1 MTKEKEAALSG
12 NRAMSQERQQLDKA
26 QHGLEAAAMLSEQLD
41 KKSSV
46 ISRMKQETS
55 VTWSYCV
62 DVAIIIK
69 RELVEVIKYPCCLG
83 N

>member
-26 QHGLEAAAMLSEQLD
+26 QHGLVAAAMLSEQLD

-46 ISRMKQETS
+46 ISHMKQETS

-62 DVAIIIK
+62 DEFPNSEFSLFYLDCAF
-69 RELVEVIKYPCCLG
+69 
-83 N
+83 